1 MLTLAATLCAPVVGR
16 SLENAHAQSA
26 KPSLAGSCP
35 APPRNATAGRGS
47 AVAARA
53 PGLTGPT
60 GCLGRPHN
68 PCLKKRAALCAR
80 DLEIA
85 KIAWKYFENNY
96 QPTTGFVNAA
106 NKYESTTMWDLASS
120 LAATM
125 AAHQLELIDDH
136 TFDTRITKLLASL
149 GSMPLYRDEAPNKAY
164 HTSKLGMV
172 DYANQPSQFGIG
184 YSALDLARLAT
195 WLDKLGCMY
204 PRHAIN
210 ARRVVHRWSY
220 CRMIDGGQMY
230 GPAYNKNTNEE
241 ALNQEGRMG
250 YEQYG
255 ARGFDAMGFDV
266 GQSKSYKNRFAS
278 YVEVEGVR
286 IPIDTRDPRKL
297 GAFNY
302 VVTESYAL
310 EAMEF
315 GINAENAPLINAI
328 YEVQKRR
335 WKRTGI
341 VTAVSED
348 NVDRPPYFVYNT
360 IYAAGSPWNTITDTG
375 KDMEPLKSTSV
386 KAAISLAVLFPND
399 PYSQVLFDKISSAY
413 DPEKGW
419 YSGVYESTLGYNTAI
434 TANTN
439 GIILEAMLY
448 KLYGPLGPLCKRCGH
463 SSAMALLDGE
473 TDARA
478 ERQCF
483 PEGRQ
488 CGRCGEMK
496 KLTPLPTPAP
506 KPAAPAAQPPG
517 GGGAAAQPKP
527 AAPTN
532 PAPASSSAAKP
543 AAPRSSPPAAASPAA
558 AAKPAASKPPPAAKP
573 AAAPAVKPGG

>member
-1 MLTLAATLCAPVVGR
+1 MFVVMLCGR
-16 SLENAHAQSA
+16 TARTVHAQTSPSPARSA
-26 KPSLAGSCP
+26 LSGSCP
-35 APPRNATAGRGS
+35 APPRPGAAAPRASASPVLAAGR
-47 AVAARA
+47 
-53 PGLTGPT
+53 P
-60 GCLGRPHN
+60 GCLARPQSS
-68 PCLKKRAALCAR
+68 CLKKRAALCAR

-85 KIAWKYFENNY
+85 RIAWKYFQNNY

-106 NKYESTTMWDLASS
+106 NKYPSTTMWDLASS
-120 LAATM
+120 LAATI

-136 TFDTRITKLLASL
+136 EFDSRVTKMLASL

-164 HTSKLGMV
+164 HTEKLGMV

-184 YSALDLARLAT
+184 YSALDLARLTT

-204 PRHAIN
+204 PRHAIS
-210 ARRVVHRWSY
+210 AQRTLHRWNY

-230 GPAYNKNTNEE
+230 GPAYNKSTNEE
-241 ALNQEGRMG
+241 VLNQEGRVG

-266 GQSKSYKNRFAS
+266 AKSKSYKNRNVTF
-278 YVEVEGVR
+278 VEVEGVR
-286 IPIDTRDPRKL
+286 VPIDTRDPRKL

-315 GINAENAPLINAI
+315 GITAETAPLINAI

-375 KDMEPLKSTSV
+375 KDMEPLKNTSV

-399 PYSQVLFDKISSAY
+399 PYSQVLFDKVASAY

-419 YSGVYESTLGYNTAI
+419 YSGVYESTLGYNTAV

-463 SSAMALLDGE
+463 SSLLTLLDGE
-473 TDARA
+473 NEDVAQ
-478 ERQCF
+478 RQCY
-483 PEGRQ
+483 PQGSQ
-488 CGRCGEMK
+488 CTRCGEMK
-496 KLTPLPTPAP
+496 RLLPIPAKAAATTASSAG
-506 KPAAPAAQPPG
+506 KPASGGATAPAR
-517 GGGAAAQPKP
+517 P
-527 AAPTN
+527 AGPAPTN
-532 PAPASSSAAKP
+532 PASSAGGKAAAASPGAAAKP
-543 AAPRSSPPAAASPAA
+543 AAPKPVASSPV
-558 AAKPAASKPPPAAKP
+558 KPAR
-573 AAAPAVKPGG
+573 